1 MGEMCYLFPNPTKD
15 YFKVMSH
22 YTINSIQVYDI
33 VGKLILERNVNNF
46 DAGFDASGF
55 SSGSYIVKI
64 NTVKGEV
71 KKKLIIE

>member
-1 MGEMCYLFPNPTKD
+1 
-15 YFKVMSH
+15 
-22 YTINSIQVYDI
+22 

-46 DAGFDASGF
+46 DAGFDVSGF